1 MTASH
6 DKLAF
11 KYNMCWRLQPP
22 QKEIIVDIRA
32 MVRRQLL
39 VYQAMNGNVGPKKI
53 IFFRDG
59 VSEGQFSQVIQH
71 LLVCK
76 FKCYLT

>member
-6 DKLAF
+6 DNLAF

-71 LLVCK
+71 LLICK
-76 FKCYLT
+76 FKFNLT